1 MVPCAW
7 GEGVGVAG
15 VPGQEVVGVAAG
27 AAAVPTYPVWVLDG
41 PGRGLS
47 WVSSSDSQYTA
58 KSPPSLMVSCTC
70 LLLSLAED
78 TRISALWARFDGRW
92 SSML

>member
-1 MVPCAW
+1 MVPYAW
-7 GEGVGVAG
+7 GEWVGVAG
-15 VPGQEVVGVAAG
+15 VPGPEVVGVAVG
-27 AAAVPTYPVWVLDG
+27 AAAVPMYPVWVLDG

-70 LLLSLAED
+70 LLLSLAGD
-78 TRISALWARFDGRW
+78 MRTSTLWALFEGRW